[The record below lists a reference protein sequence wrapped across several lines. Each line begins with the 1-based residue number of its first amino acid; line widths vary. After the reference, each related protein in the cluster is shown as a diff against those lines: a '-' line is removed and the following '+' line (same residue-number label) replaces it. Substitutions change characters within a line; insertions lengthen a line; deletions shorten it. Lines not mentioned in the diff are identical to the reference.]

1 MKKIVILSLLI
12 AAILCGCATQSHSEG
27 TVVQIKATPE
37 IKATPVAGASSSAVP
52 TESAEA
58 FALPDAI
65 EKDGKIL
72 FPAGDVKNFRYS
84 DYLSQDEPLNLT
96 EEEVDELLHLLRTA
110 EEKEKKPEK
119 LHGAFT
125 GTSLCFELYGEK
137 NQQVRLDAV
146 SDGRINV
153 SLWDASAEE
162 RTNDQLYS
170 ADLLEWIQ
178 QKTGYRVLTA
188 EELRRI
194 TRVHC
199 TDAALDEETAE
210 KLLSVIQSGEAV
222 PSDGPHDLLHLEFAT
237 EDGKMISGGLDREC
251 GLVIVENGA
260 YGPIDEE
267 CLKRFWEE
275 IKQQ

>member
-12 AAILCGCATQSHSEG
+12 AAILCGCAVQSHSEG
-27 TVVQIKATPE
+27 TAVQIKATP
-37 IKATPVAGASSSAVP
+37 AAGASSSVVP
-52 TESAEA
+52 TESAEV

-162 RTNDQLYS
+162 MTNDQLYS
-170 ADLLEWIQ
+170 VDLLEWIQ

-199 TDAALDEETAE
+199 ADAALDEETAE
-210 KLLSVIQSGEAV
+210 ALLSVIQSGKAV

>member
-1 MKKIVILSLLI
+1 M
-12 AAILCGCATQSHSEG
+12 
-27 TVVQIKATPE
+27 QIKATPE

-72 FPAGDVKNFRYS
+72 FPAGDVKNLRYS

-110 EEKEKKPEK
+110 AEEKENKPEK

-162 RTNDQLYS
+162 MTSDQLYS

-199 TDAALDEETAE
+199 ADAALDEETAE
-210 KLLSVIQSGEAV
+210 ALLSVIQSGEAV
-222 PSDGPHDLLHLEFAT
+222 PFDGPHDLLHLEFAT
-237 EDGKMISGGLDREC
+237 EDGEMISGGLDREG
-251 GLVIVENGA
+251 GLVIMENGA
-260 YGPIDEE
+260 YGPMDEA
-267 CLKRFWEE
+267 LLNRIREE
-275 IKQQ
+275 IRQ

>member
-1 MKKIVILSLLI
+1 M
-12 AAILCGCATQSHSEG
+12 
-27 TVVQIKATPE
+27 
-37 IKATPVAGASSSAVP
+37 
-52 TESAEA
+52 
-58 FALPDAI
+58 
-65 EKDGKIL
+65 
-72 FPAGDVKNFRYS
+72 
-84 DYLSQDEPLNLT
+84 
-96 EEEVDELLHLLRTA
+96 
-110 EEKEKKPEK
+110 
-119 LHGAFT
+119 
-125 GTSLCFELYGEK
+125 
-137 NQQVRLDAV
+137 

-162 RTNDQLYS
+162 MTNDQLYS

-178 QKTGYRVLTA
+178 RKTGYRVLTA

-199 TDAALDEETAE
+199 ADAALDEETAE
-210 KLLSVIQSGEAV
+210 ALLSVIQSGKAV

-237 EDGKMISGGLDREC
+237 EDGKMVSGGLDREC

>member
-1 MKKIVILSLLI
+1 MNSEIISTEH
-12 AAILCGCATQSHSEG
+12 LCLRYYKE
-27 TVVQIKATPE
+27 
-37 IKATPVAGASSSAVP
+37 
-52 TESAEA
+52 
-58 FALPDAI
+58 
-65 EKDGKIL
+65 EKDL
-72 FPAGDVKNFRYS
+72 SAMQRLLS
-84 DYLSQDEPLNLT
+84 DAAVNTFLPWF
-96 EEEVDELLHLLRTA
+96 LLRTA

-162 RTNDQLYS
+162 MINDQLYS

-199 TDAALDEETAE
+199 ADVPLDEEIAE
-210 KLLSVIQSGEAV
+210 ALLSVIQSGKAV

-237 EDGKMISGGLDREC
+237 DGEMVSGGLDMEG

-260 YGPIDEE
+260 YGPMDEAH
-267 CLKRFWEE
+267 LNRIREE
-275 IKQQ
+275 IRQ